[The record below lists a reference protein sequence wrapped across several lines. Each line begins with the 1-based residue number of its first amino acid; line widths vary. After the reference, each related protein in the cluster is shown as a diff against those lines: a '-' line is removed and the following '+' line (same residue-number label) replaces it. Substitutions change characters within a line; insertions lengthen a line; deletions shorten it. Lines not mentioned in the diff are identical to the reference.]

1 MIPASSDRPLALLAI
16 LSALTVIALLAA
28 AFSAGISQEVFQ
40 AARLA
45 EPNAVRLGLNPAGLR
60 LNIGLDNLFIVLYS
74 TFFVL
79 LTVRL
84 KDVLPAPH
92 RYVALAALMLTALLD
107 AVENHHILAM
117 LFSAE
122 QDIPLTTGES
132 QFQMAASFVKFQASY
147 VGMFLYAFGLYRLG
161 GLGRPLAW
169 GIWLVYVPIGLV
181 IYMVPPEASRSL
193 VLARAFCFIAAF
205 ACAAAIFRRP
215 ANAA

>member
-1 MIPASSDRPLALLAI
+1 MMSDNPDRPLALLAI
-16 LSALTVIALLAA
+16 LSALTVIALLAV

-45 EPNAVRLGLNPAGLR
+45 EQNAARLAANPTGLR
-60 LNIGLDNLFIVLYS
+60 FNIGLDNLFIVLYAS
-74 TFFVL
+74 FFVL
-79 LTVRL
+79 LTIRL

-107 AVENHHILAM
+107 AAENHHILAM

-122 QDIPLTTGES
+122 QNIPLTTGES

-205 ACAAAIFRRP
+205 ACAAAIFHRP
-215 ANAA
+215 AKAD